1 MPAKARSSRYADRAA
16 LQSLGLFEAN
26 SALKRIRA
34 RTNSRLDTNLI
45 ETKILADL
53 LPHQREF
60 VCNWEQRYLLYVG
73 GLGSG
78 KSYSSV
84 AKAILLAFRS
94 QGEFH
99 IYLEPT
105 YVMLNDI
112 AIPTWT
118 KLLDKYDIPNT
129 MRISPQPSFTLHL
142 PKGDTTILL
151 RPLMNVE
158 RLVGINAASLVI
170 DEADTVKQEIAEAAL
185 IKLQGRVRVG
195 KCPQICFASTPEGRK
210 FVWNFFEKNKTD
222 DKAIYRADTRQ
233 NPYLDEN
240 YVKDLL
246 ANYPPHL
253 AEAYIRGMF
262 VNLETATVFSEYMR
276 DKHVTSV
283 FHAEVNEP
291 VLIGCDFNVGKSS
304 SIYAVM
310 RDSQQGQQLHIFE
323 EYLCRDTF
331 ALAEHIKR
339 RFPVQ
344 LAKGMVVVYPDSSG
358 SHASTSSTM
367 SDHDILREAGCKV
380 IAERRNPPISETV
393 AHVNN
398 CLHRNQ
404 ILVNPSTCHDV
415 IEMMESWA
423 YDGSMKPAKGGAR
436 DFSHFGDALRYLTW
450 QSMPRPGIGMN
461 RGQRWR

>member
-1 MPAKARSSRYADRAA
+1 MPARARSSRYADRAA

-170 DEADTVKQEIAEAAL
+170 DEADTVKQEVAEAAL

-246 ANYPPHL
+246 AN
-253 AEAYIRGMF
+253 
-262 VNLETATVFSEYMR
+262 
-276 DKHVTSV
+276 
-283 FHAEVNEP
+283 
-291 VLIGCDFNVGKSS
+291 
-304 SIYAVM
+304 
-310 RDSQQGQQLHIFE
+310 
-323 EYLCRDTF
+323 
-331 ALAEHIKR
+331 
-339 RFPVQ
+339 
-344 LAKGMVVVYPDSSG
+344 
-358 SHASTSSTM
+358 
-367 SDHDILREAGCKV
+367 
-380 IAERRNPPISETV
+380 
-393 AHVNN
+393 
-398 CLHRNQ
+398 
-404 ILVNPSTCHDV
+404 
-415 IEMMESWA
+415 
-423 YDGSMKPAKGGAR
+423 
-436 DFSHFGDALRYLTW
+436 
-450 QSMPRPGIGMN
+450 
-461 RGQRWR
+461 